1 MTAHLDR
8 LDRWSPVGAV
18 TTFDPVT
25 AGPADDVTELARLMT
40 EIDCGSLIVRGPDTQ
55 TSILTERDIVRAVA
69 GGVIEARAADLMS
82 RGAVT
87 VPADLTIGEAAA
99 TMIEVGIR
107 HLVVERLDGE
117 LGITSIRDLLD
128 ALLAED
134 E

>member
-18 TTFDPVT
+18 TTFDPMT
-25 AGPADDVTELARLMT
+25 AAPGDDITELTRLMT
-40 EIDCGSLIVRGPDTQ
+40 EIDCGSLIVRGPEAQ
-55 TSILTERDIVRAVA
+55 TSIVTERDVVRAVA
-69 GGVIEARAADLMS
+69 GGAIEARAADVMS

-87 VPADLTIGEAAA
+87 VPADLPIAEAAA
-99 TMIEVGIR
+99 TMVELGIR
-107 HLVVERLDGE
+107 HLVVERPDGE

>member
-18 TTFDPVT
+18 TMV
-25 AGPADDVTELARLMT
+25 EL
-40 EIDCGSLIVRGPDTQ
+40 
-55 TSILTERDIVRAVA
+55 
-69 GGVIEARAADLMS
+69 
-82 RGAVT
+82 
-87 VPADLTIGEAAA
+87 
-99 TMIEVGIR
+99 GIR
-107 HLVVERLDGE
+107 HLVVERPDGE